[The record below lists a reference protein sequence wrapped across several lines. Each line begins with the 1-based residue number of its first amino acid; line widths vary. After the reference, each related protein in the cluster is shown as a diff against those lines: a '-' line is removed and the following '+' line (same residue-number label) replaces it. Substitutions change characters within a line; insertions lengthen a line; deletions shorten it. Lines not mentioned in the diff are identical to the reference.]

1 MTVQNLGTTYAQT
14 MIPGTDA
21 HSIAARVAAAFGIGT
36 SAAADFVAPVM
47 TAYDA
52 EARKVGP
59 YVKGSVG
66 SEKMALRIAQSTGVS
81 AGRVRQTLNEMAAQA
96 AAGKIGPGTYNPAV
110 HSVSAKAKKMVKD
123 AASTAKSAAKQAYE
137 GVVPDAMQDAGSGIL
152 AGLGGLGDVARLL
165 PLVVVVGA
173 GVYAYRTMKN

>member
-1 MTVQNLGTTYAQT
+1 
-14 MIPGTDA
+14 
-21 HSIAARVAAAFGIGT
+21 
-36 SAAADFVAPVM
+36 
-47 TAYDA
+47 
-52 EARKVGP
+52 
-59 YVKGSVG
+59 
-66 SEKMALRIAQSTGVS
+66 
-81 AGRVRQTLNEMAAQA
+81 LNEMAAQA